1 VTIALHRRQR
11 VPSALLLSLL
21 FASCGGGGGGG
32 NGGGGAP
39 PPAALTIT
47 TTSLPAGVIGAPYS
61 QTISATGGSGARMFT
76 VTAGAL
82 PAGLALNAGTGT
94 ISGSPAGPAATANF
108 TLTVVDSGSPQQNDT
123 QALSIAINATAV
135 GRNDDIANATPLT
148 NGSFAASISP
158 SGHPSTVFN
167 PDEDFYSITTT
178 AASTVTVDI
187 NAQVNGSPMD
197 SVIEIVGANGNPL
210 GTCVTPNF
218 NSPCI
223 HDDEDTAVE
232 LDSFL
237 QVQVAGATTFY
248 VHVVDW
254 RGDARPD
261 LLYTIVVSGIN

>member
-1 VTIALHRRQR
+1 VKIALHRWQR
-11 VPSALLLSLL
+11 VPSTLLLSLL

-32 NGGGGAP
+32 GPP

-47 TTSLPAGVIGAPYS
+47 TTSLPAGVIGTPYS
-61 QTISATGGSGARMFT
+61 QTISATGGSGARTFT

-167 PDEDFYSITTT
+167 PDEDYYRITTT

-187 NAQVNGSPMD
+187 DAQVDGSPMD
-197 SVIEIVGANGNPL
+197 SVIEIVGANGIPL
-210 GTCVTPNF
+210 GTCITPNF

-223 HDDEDTAVE
+223 HDDETVGVD

-237 QVQVAGATTFY
+237 QVRVAGATTFY
-248 VHVVDW
+248 VHVVEW